1 MSVTYDE
8 MAVAQLKWIDKPLTN
23 NNVQSMVVW
32 AVSESSQAHW
42 NIWDTTED
50 YPGATD
56 YNSAGVKNYP
66 DIDAGL
72 NAFKATINNGRY
84 PMILQC
90 LSESAPPAVTCNA
103 IANTPW
109 GSKPSPELVG
119 EVLTNWTTYA
129 SVIVSGSEDEPVDP
143 TIYTPPPVTPIPTPV
158 PVPNLI
164 EGDAMITSFKDSQTN
179 QIHTYV
185 YNPESKK
192 VTHWWQDTVGTDT
205 AVNGPVELPGEAS

>member
-84 PMILQC
+84 PMILQR
-90 LSESAPPAVTCNA
+90 
-103 IANTPW
+103 
-109 GSKPSPELVG
+109 
-119 EVLTNWTTYA
+119 
-129 SVIVSGSEDEPVDP
+129 
-143 TIYTPPPVTPIPTPV
+143 
-158 PVPNLI
+158 
-164 EGDAMITSFKDSQTN
+164 
-179 QIHTYV
+179 
-185 YNPESKK
+185 
-192 VTHWWQDTVGTDT
+192 
-205 AVNGPVELPGEAS
+205 